1 MAKSASGT
9 TRRLTLLV
17 GALDALFVVSL
28 TFVILIAVGTTVWL
42 FENEPEIPWVTSL
55 QTVANIWFVAH
66 GVGIHIGEQTLA
78 GIATPA
84 FNFAFAP
91 LLMLFGVYLF
101 GRRTAKRLEGA
112 AEYWPGWLGAFA
124 VYLIASVVLTPIASS
139 PTVHPDSSQAA
150 AFPALLYVGSIV
162 ATNLFSK
169 SGREASAV
177 ENLMWREWWRKRTE
191 SAGWFFSSV
200 SGPALRAGTAVVV
213 GLLAVSAIWI
223 GLSLAF
229 HWIAVTRLYEG
240 LQVSAIGGIAVTLGQ
255 LAVLPN
261 LIVFGASWFT
271 GVGFAIG
278 TGSSVSPFGTELG
291 PIPSLPIL
299 GGLPIGDNFLGL
311 TAIAVPVALALAATI
326 LIRRHTAEIRFQFA
340 SPISAALSLGSAIG
354 LVAAVE
360 FGIVT
365 WVASGSIGPGRLETF
380 GVTPWL
386 AAAVI
391 FIEVA
396 PVAVLAAFYSARP
409 EKAAPIPD
417 YLKR

>member
-1 MAKSASGT
+1 VAKSASGT

-28 TFVILIAVGTTVWL
+28 TFVILIAIGTTVWL
-42 FENEPEIPWVTSL
+42 VENDPDVPWVASL
-55 QTVANIWFVAH
+55 QTVSNLWFVAH
-66 GVGIHIGEQTLA
+66 GVGIHIGAQTLA

-84 FNFAFAP
+84 FTFAFAP
-91 LLMLFGVYLF
+91 LLMLFEVYLF

-112 AEYWPGWLGAFA
+112 GEYWPGWLGAFA
-124 VYLIASVVLTPIASS
+124 VYLLASVVLTPIASS
-139 PTVHPDSSQAA
+139 SAVHPDSSQAA

-177 ENLMWREWWRKRTE
+177 ENLMWRDWWQKRTDK
-191 SAGWFFSSV
+191 AGWFFTSV
-200 SGPALRAGTAVVV
+200 SGPALRAGTAVVI

-278 TGSSVSPFGTELG
+278 TGSAVSPFGTELG

-311 TAIAVPVALALAATI
+311 TAIVVPVALALAATI

-365 WVASGSIGPGRLETF
+365 WVSSGSIGPGRLETF

>member
-1 MAKSASGT
+1 
-9 TRRLTLLV
+9 
-17 GALDALFVVSL
+17 LDALFVVSL
-28 TFVILIAVGTTVWL
+28 TFVILIAIGTTVWL
-42 FENEPEIPWVTSL
+42 VENDPDVPWVASL
-55 QTVANIWFVAH
+55 QTVSNLWFVAH
-66 GVGIHIGEQTLA
+66 GVGIHIGAQTLA

-84 FNFAFAP
+84 FTFAFAP
-91 LLMLFGVYLF
+91 LLMLFVVYLF

-112 AEYWPGWLGAFA
+112 GEYWPGWLGAFA

-139 PTVHPDSSQAA
+139 SAVRPDSSQAA

-177 ENLMWREWWRKRTE
+177 ENLMWRDWWQKRTDK
-191 SAGWFFSSV
+191 AGWFFSSV
-200 SGPALRAGTAVVV
+200 SGPALRAGTAVVI

-278 TGSSVSPFGTELG
+278 TGSAVSPFGTELG

-311 TAIAVPVALALAATI
+311 TAIVVPVALALAATI

-360 FGIVT
+360 FGLVT